1 MISELY
7 AIDDQLVSSYDNIV
21 TIGIQ
26 SKIGSGWGDPV
37 PLDPSHIV
45 SESLEIEQSICD
57 DQELKIGGC
66 IPSQL
71 TLGLVDIAENL
82 SGKQIVVTVK
92 SRYTG
97 DLYPSD
103 SLYPSDDLYPNT
115 CLTDQYVLFVGPI
128 YSCKK
133 TSNYHIKQLIAFDRM
148 YYPST
153 ILCKNRVYNYLR
165 LYDPDSSP
173 DYTFS
178 NIMNHFFPQ
187 AKVHFEHSD
196 LINNN
201 TILFLYDTY
210 WQEIA
215 DNKTTFL
222 DLYRWL
228 CELNGV
234 FLIEDT
240 PALNRI
246 NNTRAQPRVVFP
258 YQSIDQ
264 VYDISSYSIN
274 GFDYDD
280 FVTKEFRW
288 VQFMYNKGKRRAFFY
303 VDPYEEHSRYHS
315 ENPVLNSMNEW
326 DKVKTI
332 IENLEE
338 ANSSDHTAKITGAV
352 YRYRPFK
359 ASIFNRWWVQ
369 VGDRVR
375 LPTSDPEVPFIES
388 IVLSRRIK
396 GMYGLTVEIE
406 AKGVEIMGK
415 ENDEE
420 INE

>member
-7 AIDDQLVSSYDNIV
+7 AIDDLLVSSYDNIV

-26 SKIGSGWGDPV
+26 SKVTGGWSDPV
-37 PLDPSHIV
+37 PLDPSNIV

-71 TLGLVDIAENL
+71 TLSLVDVAEDL
-82 SGKQIVVTVK
+82 SGKQIVVTVQ
-92 SRYTG
+92 SRYQG
-97 DLYPSD
+97 GIYPSD
-103 SLYPSDDLYPNT
+103 SLYPRDDLYPNT
-115 CLTDQYVLFVGPI
+115 RITDPYVLFVGPI

-133 TSNYHIKQLIAFDRM
+133 TNNYHIKKLIAFDRM
-148 YYPST
+148 YYPSS
-153 ILCKNRVYNYLR
+153 IKCKNRVYIYVHLH
-165 LYDPDSSP
+165 DQQSSP
-173 DYTFS
+173 DFS
-178 NIMNHFFPQ
+178 FFDIMGWFFSKARIQ
-187 AKVHFEHSD
+187 FDRSE
-196 LINNN
+196 LINKN
-201 TILFLYDTY
+201 TILQMYDTY
-210 WQEIA
+210 WQEVA

-222 DLYRWL
+222 NLYRWL

-234 FLIEDT
+234 FLIEDAPT
-240 PALNRI
+240 DITGVRARPRVIAPYQTINRI
-246 NNTRAQPRVVFP
+246 
-258 YQSIDQ
+258 
-264 VYDISSYSIN
+264 YDISSYSID

-280 FVTKEFRW
+280 FVTKEIRC
-288 VQFMYNKGKRRAFFY
+288 VQFEYNKGKRIGFFH
-303 VDPYEEHSRYHS
+303 VDPYEEYSRYDS
-315 ENPVLNSMNEW
+315 ENAILNSIELWNNVEP
-326 DKVKTI
+326 I

-338 ANSSDHTAKITGAV
+338 AKSSDHVAKITGAV

-369 VGDRVR
+369 VGDRIR
-375 LPTSDPEVPFIES
+375 LPTNDPEVPFVES
-388 IVLSRRIK
+388 IVLSRKIK

-420 INE
+420 INESL

>member
-7 AIDDQLVSSYDNIV
+7 AIDDLLVSSYDNVV

-26 SKIGSGWGDPV
+26 SKVTGGWSEPV
-37 PLDPSHIV
+37 PLDPSNIV

-71 TLGLVDIAENL
+71 TLSLVDVAEDL
-82 SGKQIVVTVK
+82 SGKQIVVTVQ
-92 SRYTG
+92 SRYQG
-97 DLYPSD
+97 GIYPSD
-103 SLYPSDDLYPNT
+103 SLYPRDDLYPNT
-115 CLTDQYVLFVGPI
+115 RITDPYVLFVGPI

-133 TSNYHIKQLIAFDRM
+133 TSNYHIKKLIAFDRM
-148 YYPST
+148 YYSST
-153 ILCKNRVYNYLR
+153 IKCKNRVYNYLHI
-165 LYDPDSSP
+165 YDTSP
-173 DYTFS
+173 FNFS
-178 NIMNHFFPQ
+178 MIMNWFFGKARIQ
-187 AKVHFEHSD
+187 FDYLS
-196 LINNN
+196 LINAG
-201 TILFLYDTY
+201 TELGMYDTY
-210 WQEIA
+210 WQDIA
-215 DNKTTFL
+215 DNKTAFL

-234 FLIEDT
+234 FLIEDAPT
-240 PALNRI
+240 EI
-246 NNTRAQPRVVFP
+246 TGVRARPRVIAP
-258 YQSIDQ
+258 YQTVNQI
-264 VYDISSYSIN
+264 YDISSYSIN

-280 FVTKEFRW
+280 FVTKEIRW
-288 VQFMYNKGKRRAFFY
+288 VQFEFNKGRNHGFFH
-303 VDPYEEHSRYHS
+303 VDPYEEYSRYDS
-315 ENPVLNSMNEW
+315 DNLVLNSCGNW
-326 DKVKTI
+326 NNVKPI

-338 ANSSDHTAKITGAV
+338 AKSSDRTAKITGAV

-375 LPTSDPEVPFIES
+375 LPTNDPEVPFIES

-396 GMYGLTVEIE
+396 GMYGMTVEIE

>member
-7 AIDDQLVSSYDNIV
+7 AIDEQLVSSYDNIV

-26 SKIGSGWGDPV
+26 SKVAGVWSEPV
-37 PLDPSHIV
+37 PLDPSNIV

-71 TLGLVDIAENL
+71 TLSLVDVAEDL
-82 SGKQIVVTVK
+82 SGKQIVVTVQ
-92 SRYTG
+92 SRYQG
-97 DLYPSD
+97 GIYPSD
-103 SLYPSDDLYPNT
+103 SLYPRDDLYPNT
-115 CLTDQYVLFVGPI
+115 CVTDPYVLFVGPI
-128 YSCKK
+128 FSCKK
-133 TSNYHIKQLIAFDRM
+133 TNNYHIKKLIAFDRM
-148 YYPST
+148 YYSST
-153 ILCKNRVYNYLR
+153 IMCKNRVYNFLC
-165 LYDPDSSP
+165 LYNKQSAP
-173 DYTFS
+173 DYTFFTV
-178 NIMNHFFPQ
+178 MEQFFSKARMQ
-187 AKVHFEHSD
+187 FDHSG
-196 LINNN
+196 LIGNN
-201 TILFLYDTY
+201 TVILLFENY
-210 WQEIA
+210 WQNLT

-222 DLYRWL
+222 DFYRWL

-240 PALNRI
+240 PTAL
-246 NNTRAQPRVVFP
+246 TGVRARPRVIAP
-258 YQSIDQ
+258 YLNLNQ

-280 FVTKEFRW
+280 FVTKDFRW
-288 VQFMYNKGKRRAFFY
+288 VQFDFSEGRRQVHFC
-303 VDPYEEHSRYHS
+303 VEPYEGYSYY
-315 ENPVLNSMNEW
+315 NS
-326 DKVKTI
+326 D
-332 IENLEE
+332 NLVMRCVGDSAIAIAI
-338 ANSSDHTAKITGAV
+338 ANNLTGSKSPDHTAKITGAV

-369 VGDRVR
+369 IGDRVR
-375 LPTSDPEVPFIES
+375 LPTNYPEVPFIES
-388 IVLSRRIK
+388 IVLSRKIK

>member
-7 AIDDQLVSSYDNIV
+7 AIDDLLVSSYDNVV

-26 SKIGSGWGDPV
+26 SKVTGGWSDPV
-37 PLDPSHIV
+37 PLDPSNIV

-71 TLGLVDIAENL
+71 TLSLVDVAEDL
-82 SGKQIVVTVK
+82 SGKQIVVTVQ
-92 SRYTG
+92 SRYQG
-97 DLYPSD
+97 GIYPSD
-103 SLYPSDDLYPNT
+103 SLYPRDDLYPNT
-115 CLTDQYVLFVGPI
+115 RITDPYVLFVGPI

-133 TSNYHIKQLIAFDRM
+133 TSNYRVKKLIAFDRM
-148 YYPST
+148 YYPSS
-153 ILCKNRVYNYLR
+153 IKCKNRVQNYLHA
-165 LYDPDSSP
+165 YDMSQFN
-173 DYTFS
+173 FS
-178 NIMNHFFPQ
+178 QMINIFFSKARIQ
-187 AKVHFEHSD
+187 FSHLS
-196 LINNN
+196 LINAG
-201 TILFLYDTY
+201 TLLEMHEDY
-210 WQEIA
+210 WQDIA

-240 PALNRI
+240 PTVL
-246 NNTRAQPRVVFP
+246 TDVRARPRVIAP
-258 YQSIDQ
+258 YQTINQ
-264 VYDISSYSIN
+264 IYDISSYSID

-280 FVTKEFRW
+280 FVTKEIRW
-288 VQFMYNKGKRRAFFY
+288 VQFEYRKGKKIESFK
-303 VDPYEEHSRYHS
+303 VDPYEEYSRYDS
-315 ENPVLNSMNEW
+315 DNLVLNSVQNPSEA
-326 DKVKTI
+326 KPI
-332 IENLEE
+332 IENLK
-338 ANSSDHTAKITGAV
+338 NNMITGAV

-375 LPTSDPEVPFIES
+375 LPANDPEIPFIES
-388 IVLSRRIK
+388 IVLSRKIK
-396 GMYGLTVEIE
+396 GMYGMTVEIE

-420 INE
+420 INESL

>member
-7 AIDDQLVSSYDNIV
+7 AIDDLLVSSYDNIV

-26 SKIGSGWGDPV
+26 SKSGGVWNDPV
-37 PLDPSHIV
+37 PLDPSNIV

-57 DQELKIGGC
+57 DKEIKIGGC

-71 TLGLVDIAENL
+71 TLSLVDIAEDL
-82 SGKQIVVTVK
+82 SGKQIVVTAQ
-92 SRYTG
+92 SRYQG
-97 DLYPSD
+97 GIYPSD
-103 SLYPSDDLYPNT
+103 SLYPRDDLYPNT
-115 CLTDQYVLFVGPI
+115 RVTDSYVLFVGPI

-133 TSNYHIKQLIAFDRM
+133 TSNYHIKKLIAFDRM
-148 YYPST
+148 YYSST
-153 ILCKNRVYNYLR
+153 IKCKNRVYNYLHI
-165 LYDPDSSP
+165 YDTSP
-173 DYTFS
+173 FNFS
-178 NIMNHFFPQ
+178 MIMNWFFQ
-187 AKVHFEHSD
+187 KARIQFDHLS
-196 LINNN
+196 LINAG
-201 TILFLYDTY
+201 TELGMYDTY

-222 DLYRWL
+222 EFYRWL

-240 PALNRI
+240 PTVLTGA
-246 NNTRAQPRVVFP
+246 RARPRVIAP
-258 YQSIDQ
+258 YQTINQ
-264 VYDISSYSIN
+264 IYDISSYSIN

-280 FVTKEFRW
+280 FVTKEIRW
-288 VQFMYNKGKRRAFFY
+288 VQFEFNKGRNHGFFH
-303 VDPYEEHSRYHS
+303 VDPYEDYSRYDS
-315 ENPVLNSMNEW
+315 ENLVLNSCGNWNNVEP
-326 DKVKTI
+326 I

-338 ANSSDHTAKITGAV
+338 AKSSDHTAKITGSV

-369 VGDRVR
+369 VGDRIR
-375 LPTSDPEVPFIES
+375 LPTNDPEVPFVES
-388 IVLSRRIK
+388 IVLSRKIK

>member
-7 AIDDQLVSSYDNIV
+7 AIDEQLVSSYDNIV

-26 SKIGSGWGDPV
+26 SKVAGVWSEPV
-37 PLDPSHIV
+37 PLDPSNIV

-71 TLGLVDIAENL
+71 TLSLVDVAEDF
-82 SGKQIVVTVK
+82 SGKQIVVTVQ
-92 SRYTG
+92 SRYRG
-97 DLYPSD
+97 ALYPSA
-103 SLYPSDDLYPNT
+103 SLYPSDNLYPGSENT
-115 CLTDQYVLFVGPI
+115 VWITNPYVLFVGPI

-133 TSNYHIKQLIAFDRM
+133 TSNYHIKKLIAFDRM
-148 YYPST
+148 YYSSS
-153 ILCKNRVYNYLR
+153 IKCKNRVYNFVHA
-165 LYDPDSSP
+165 YDESNF
-173 DYTFS
+173 TFS
-178 NIMNHFFPQ
+178 NMMSNFFSKARIQ
-187 AKVHFEHSD
+187 FAVSSNFVNAGTSLEM
-196 LINNN
+196 
-201 TILFLYDTY
+201 YDTY
-210 WQEIA
+210 WQDLA

-240 PALNRI
+240 PTEL
-246 NNTRAQPRVVFP
+246 TGVRARPRVIAP
-258 YQSIDQ
+258 YQTINQ
-264 VYDISSYSIN
+264 IYDISTYSIN

-280 FVTKEFRW
+280 FVTKEIRW
-288 VQFMYNKGKRRAFFY
+288 VQFEYNKGKKHGFFH
-303 VDPYEEHSRYHS
+303 VDPYEEYSRYDS
-315 ENPVLNSMNEW
+315 DNLVLNSLQTW
-326 DKVKTI
+326 LTVKPI

-338 ANSSDHTAKITGAV
+338 AYSSDHTAKITGAV

-375 LPTSDPEVPFIES
+375 LPTNDPEVPFIES
-388 IVLSRRIK
+388 IVLSRKIK
-396 GMYGLTVEIE
+396 GMYDLTVEIE

>member
-7 AIDDQLVSSYDNIV
+7 AIDDLLVSSYDNVV

-26 SKIGSGWGDPV
+26 SKVTGGWSEPV
-37 PLDPSHIV
+37 PLDPSNIV

-71 TLGLVDIAENL
+71 TLSLVDVAEDL
-82 SGKQIVVTVK
+82 SGKQIVVTVQ
-92 SRYTG
+92 SRYQG
-97 DLYPSD
+97 GIYPSD
-103 SLYPSDDLYPNT
+103 SLYPRDDLYPNT
-115 CLTDQYVLFVGPI
+115 RITDPYVLFVGPI

-133 TSNYHIKQLIAFDRM
+133 TSNYHIKKLIAFDRM
-148 YYPST
+148 YYSST
-153 ILCKNRVYNYLR
+153 IKCKTRVYKFVHA
-165 LYDPDSSP
+165 YDTSHFYFYQMILNFFSKARMYFDYSSLVNAG
-173 DYTFS
+173 TLLE
-178 NIMNHFFPQ
+178 M
-187 AKVHFEHSD
+187 
-196 LINNN
+196 
-201 TILFLYDTY
+201 YDTY
-210 WQEIA
+210 WQDVA

-234 FLIEDT
+234 FLIEDAPT
-240 PALNRI
+240 EITGVSAR
-246 NNTRAQPRVVFP
+246 PRVIVP
-258 YQSIDQ
+258 YETVNQI
-264 VYDISSYSIN
+264 YDISSYSIN

-280 FVTKEFRW
+280 FVTKEIRW
-288 VQFMYNKGKRRAFFY
+288 VQFEFNKGRNHGFFH
-303 VDPYEEHSRYHS
+303 VDPYEEYSRYDS
-315 ENPVLNSMNEW
+315 DNLVLNSCGNW
-326 DKVKTI
+326 DDVKPI

-338 ANSSDHTAKITGAV
+338 AKSSDHVAKITGAV

-375 LPTSDPEVPFIES
+375 LPTNDPEVPFIES

-396 GMYGLTVEIE
+396 GMYGMTVEIE

>member
-7 AIDDQLVSSYDNIV
+7 AIDEQLVSRYDNII

-26 SKIGSGWGDPV
+26 SKSGGVWNDPV
-37 PLDPSHIV
+37 PLDPSNIV

-57 DQELKIGGC
+57 DKEIKIGGC

-71 TLGLVDIAENL
+71 TLSLVDIAEDL
-82 SGKQIVVTVK
+82 SGKQIVVTAQAK
-92 SRYTG
+92 YYG
-97 DLYPSD
+97 DLYPSA
-103 SLYPSDDLYPNT
+103 SLYPREDMYPNV
-115 CLTDQYVLFVGPI
+115 CFTDQYVLFVGPI

-133 TSNYHIKQLIAFDRM
+133 TSNYRIRKLIAFDRL

-153 ILCKNRVYNYLR
+153 ILCKNRVYNYLH
-165 LYDPDSSP
+165 LYDPQTAP
-173 DYTFS
+173 DYTFLD
-178 NIMNHFFPQ
+178 IMNWFFPK
-187 AKVHFEHSD
+187 ARLSFDRSGF
-196 LINNN
+196 INRN
-201 TILFLYDTY
+201 TVLFLNDTY
-210 WQEIA
+210 WQDLA
-215 DNKTTFL
+215 DDNTTFL
-222 DLYRWL
+222 EFYRWL

-234 FLIEDT
+234 FLIEDAPT
-240 PALNRI
+240 EISSA
-246 NNTRAQPRVVFP
+246 RAHPRVIFP
-258 YQSIDQ
+258 YQNMNT
-264 VYDISSYSIN
+264 VYVISSYAIN

-280 FVTKEFRW
+280 FITKEIRW
-288 VQFMYNKGKRRAFFY
+288 GQFKFNKSRRRVFFH
-303 VDPYEEHSRYHS
+303 VDPYEGYSRYYS
-315 ENPVLNSMNEW
+315 DNPVLNSIADW
-326 DKVKTI
+326 SYVQPI

-338 ANSSDHTAKITGAV
+338 DYSTDHTAKITGNV

-369 VGDRVR
+369 VGDRIR
-375 LPTSDPEVPFIES
+375 LPTNDPEVPFVES
-388 IVLSRRIK
+388 IVLSRKIK

>member
-7 AIDDQLVSSYDNIV
+7 AIDEQLVSRYDNII

-26 SKIGSGWGDPV
+26 SKSGGVWNDPV
-37 PLDPSHIV
+37 PLDPSNIV

-57 DQELKIGGC
+57 DKEIKIGGC

-71 TLGLVDIAENL
+71 TLSLVDIAEDL
-82 SGKQIVVTVK
+82 SGKRIVVTAQAK
-92 SRYTG
+92 YYG
-97 DLYPSD
+97 DLYPSA
-103 SLYPSDDLYPNT
+103 SLYPREDMYPNV
-115 CLTDQYVLFVGPI
+115 CFTDQYVLFVGPI

-133 TSNYHIKQLIAFDRM
+133 TSNYRIRKLIAFDRM
-148 YYPST
+148 YYPSS
-153 ILCKNRVYNYLR
+153 IKCKNRVYNYLR
-165 LYDPDSSP
+165 
-173 DYTFS
+173 
-178 NIMNHFFPQ
+178 
-187 AKVHFEHSD
+187 V
-196 LINNN
+196 
-201 TILFLYDTY
+201 YDTSHFNFSQMIVNFFSKARIQFDYSSFINCSTLLELRDDY
-210 WQEIA
+210 WRDIA

-240 PALNRI
+240 PIEI
-246 NNTRAQPRVVFP
+246 NSFRARPRVIVP
-258 YQSIDQ
+258 YQNINQ
-264 VYDISSYSIN
+264 IYDISSYSIS

-280 FVTKEFRW
+280 FVTKEIRW
-288 VQFMYNKGKRRAFFY
+288 VQFEFNKGRNHGFFH
-303 VDPYEEHSRYHS
+303 VDPYEDYSRYDS
-315 ENPVLNSMNEW
+315 ENPILNSIEHW
-326 DKVKTI
+326 SDVQPI

-338 ANSSDHTAKITGAV
+338 AYSTDHTAKITGSV

-369 VGDRVR
+369 VGDRIR
-375 LPTSDPEVPFIES
+375 LPTNDPEVPFVES
-388 IVLSRRIK
+388 IVLSRKIK

>member
-26 SKIGSGWGDPV
+26 SKVAGVWSDPV
-37 PLDPSHIV
+37 PLDQSNIV

-71 TLGLVDIAENL
+71 TLSLVDVAENL
-82 SGKQIVVTVK
+82 SGKQIVVTVQ
-92 SRYTG
+92 SRYQG
-97 DLYPSD
+97 GIYPSD
-103 SLYPSDDLYPNT
+103 SLYPRDDLYPNT
-115 CLTDQYVLFVGPI
+115 RITDPYVLFVGPI

-133 TSNYHIKQLIAFDRM
+133 TSNYRIKKLIAFDRM
-148 YYPST
+148 YYSST
-153 ILCKNRVYNYLR
+153 IKCKNLVYKYLHI
-165 LYDPDSSP
+165 YDTSP
-173 DYTFS
+173 FNFS
-178 NIMNHFFPQ
+178 MIMNWFFGKARIQ
-187 AKVHFEHSD
+187 FDHLS
-196 LINNN
+196 LINAG
-201 TILFLYDTY
+201 TELGMYDTY
-210 WQEIA
+210 WQDIA

-222 DLYRWL
+222 DFYRWL

-240 PALNRI
+240 PTVL
-246 NNTRAQPRVVFP
+246 TGPRAQPRVIAP
-258 YQSIDQ
+258 YQTINQ
-264 VYDISSYSIN
+264 IYDISSYSIN

-280 FVTKEFRW
+280 FVTKEIRW
-288 VQFMYNKGKRRAFFY
+288 VQFEFNKGRNRGFFH
-303 VDPYEEHSRYHS
+303 VDPYEEYSRYDS
-315 ENPVLNSMNEW
+315 ENPILNTIELWNNVEP
-326 DKVKTI
+326 I

-338 ANSSDHTAKITGAV
+338 AKSSDRTAKITGAV

-369 VGDRVR
+369 VGDRIR
-375 LPTSDPEVPFIES
+375 LPTNDPEVPFVES
-388 IVLSRRIK
+388 IVLSRKIK

-420 INE
+420 INGSL

>member
-7 AIDDQLVSSYDNIV
+7 AIDDLLVSSYDNVV

-26 SKIGSGWGDPV
+26 SKVTGGWSEPV
-37 PLDPSHIV
+37 PLDPSNIV

-71 TLGLVDIAENL
+71 TLSLVDVAEDL
-82 SGKQIVVTVK
+82 SGKQIVVTVQ
-92 SRYTG
+92 SRYQG
-97 DLYPSD
+97 GIYPSD
-103 SLYPSDDLYPNT
+103 SLYPRDDLYPNT
-115 CLTDQYVLFVGPI
+115 RITDPYVLFVGPI

-133 TSNYHIKQLIAFDRM
+133 TSNYHIKKLIAFDRM
-148 YYPST
+148 YYSST
-153 ILCKNRVYNYLR
+153 IKCKTRVYNYLHI
-165 LYDPDSSP
+165 YDTSP
-173 DYTFS
+173 FNFS
-178 NIMNHFFPQ
+178 MIMNWFFGKARIQ
-187 AKVHFEHSD
+187 FDYLS
-196 LINNN
+196 LINAG
-201 TILFLYDTY
+201 TELGMYDTY
-210 WQEIA
+210 WQDIA
-215 DNKTTFL
+215 DNKTAFL

-234 FLIEDT
+234 FLIEDAPT
-240 PALNRI
+240 EI
-246 NNTRAQPRVVFP
+246 TGVRARPRVIAP
-258 YQSIDQ
+258 YQTVNQI
-264 VYDISSYSIN
+264 YDISSYSIN

-280 FVTKEFRW
+280 FVTKEIRW
-288 VQFMYNKGKRRAFFY
+288 VQFEFNKGRNHGFFH
-303 VDPYEEHSRYHS
+303 VDPYEEYSRYDS
-315 ENPVLNSMNEW
+315 DNLVLNSCGNW
-326 DKVKTI
+326 NNVKPI

-338 ANSSDHTAKITGAV
+338 AKSSDRTAKITGAV

-375 LPTSDPEVPFIES
+375 LPTNDPEVPFIES

-396 GMYGLTVEIE
+396 GMYGMTVEIE